1 MVQIA
6 GYYDENAEPSGDF
19 SPIPAGQYVAEIV
32 ESAIEPVSKS
42 SDKGNCLK
50 LTWKISDGELAGR
63 LVWQRLNMW
72 FEGAEKKQGEVARI
86 ANQQFASI
94 RQACGKG
101 VIENTDELHFIPALI
116 TVKIKVDPNG
126 QYAPQNEIAGVKPF
140 APAGNAFAGAMN
152 AGATSAPPA
161 RPASPPG
168 GGTGGAPRAA
178 SAAGTFSFRR

>member
-32 ESAIEPVSKS
+32 ESAIEPVSKNG
-42 SDKGNCLK
+42 DKGNCLK
-50 LTWKISDGELAGR
+50 LTWKIADGELAGR

-72 FEGAEKKQGEVARI
+72 AENMNKLDQVKSI
-86 ANQQFASI
+86 ANSQFASI
-94 RQACGKG
+94 REAVGKKI
-101 VIENTDELHFIPALI
+101 VNDTQELHFLPAMI

-126 QYAPQNEIAGVKPF
+126 QYAPQNEIAGVK
-140 APAGNAFAGAMN
+140 AVASGNSFAGAMN